1 MRFVV
6 SPDSNELDRA
16 FALRAR
22 GGDPDVEVPGALQI
36 RLPAVAAA
44 SGLFR
49 ERVRIWLDDLQWPP
63 EERDDVVAAVCE
75 GVENVISHAYHARRS
90 GDVILTG
97 TVERAP
103 KGMRRAV
110 LEIVDHGRW
119 RPAPADPGD
128 RGHGFTLMRASMA
141 SVRTILTTGGTRV
154 EMRSRPVPG

>member
-6 SPDSNELDRA
+6 SPDSNDVDRA
-16 FALRAR
+16 FALPAR
-22 GGDPDVEVPGALQI
+22 RVDPDVEVPGALQI
-36 RLPAVAAA
+36 RLPAVAEA

-49 ERVRIWLDDLQWPP
+49 DRVRSWLDDLQWPA
-63 EERDDVVAAVCE
+63 EERDDVIAAVCE
-75 GVENVISHAYHARRS
+75 GVENVIGHAYHARQLA
-90 GDVILTG
+90 DVILTA

-110 LEIVDHGRW
+110 LAIVDHGRW
-119 RPAPADPGD
+119 RPAPADPGN

-141 SVRTILTTGGTRV
+141 SVRTILTAGGTRV